1 MLAKHRMLQ
10 NHQVITIQSNDTIE
24 CAINLLLE
32 NQIDSVP
39 VLSGNKYVGM
49 ISQAEIFRRCFFSEL
64 RKEEYVKNLK
74 VGEIATHQTICVKT
88 DEPYED
94 TMNSLKKYPSIA
106 VVDDERNF
114 VGLVIRYD
122 VIEIFQEVL
131 GKDCR
136 GIRISMTSMEKEGQL
151 AKLLDYLHHFRINII
166 SLVTFD
172 SKDHLLRR
180 IVLKIDDNKNFDKI
194 LRKFEE
200 LGLRIVSVTNEI
212 ENSIVKH

>member
-1 MLAKHRMLQ
+1 
-10 NHQVITIQSNDTIE
+10 
-24 CAINLLLE
+24 
-32 NQIDSVP
+32 
-39 VLSGNKYVGM
+39 
-49 ISQAEIFRRCFFSEL
+49 
-64 RKEEYVKNLK
+64 
-74 VGEIATHQTICVKT
+74 
-88 DEPYED
+88 
-94 TMNSLKKYPSIA
+94 
-106 VVDDERNF
+106 
-114 VGLVIRYD
+114 
-122 VIEIFQEVL
+122 
-131 GKDCR
+131 
-136 GIRISMTSMEKEGQL
+136 MTSMEKEGQL

>member
-10 NHQVITIQSNDTIE
+10 KHQVITVQSNDTVE
-24 CAINLLLE
+24 SAIKLLLE
-32 NQIDSVP
+32 KQIDSVP
-39 VLSGNKYVGM
+39 VLAGNKYIGM
-49 ISQAEIFRRCFFSEL
+49 ISQAEIYRSCFYNEL
-64 RKEEYVKNLK
+64 PKEEYITMIKI
-74 VGEIATHQTICVKT
+74 GEIATHKTIYVKA

-151 AKLLDYLHHFRINII
+151 ARLLEYLHHFRINII

-180 IVLKIDDNKNFDKI
+180 IVLKIDDNKNIDKI

-212 ENSIVKH
+212 ENSTVKH

>member
-10 NHQVITIQSNDTIE
+10 NHQVVTIQSNDAVDS
-24 CAINLLLE
+24 AIKLLLE
-32 NQIDSVP
+32 KQIDSVP

-49 ISQAEIFRRCFFSEL
+49 ISQAEIFRRCFYSEL
-64 RKEEYVKNLK
+64 PKEEYVTKIK
-74 VGEIATHQTICVKT
+74 IGEIATHQTICVKS
-88 DEPYED
+88 DEPFED
-94 TMNSLKKYPSIA
+94 TMHSLKKYPSIA

-131 GKDCR
+131 GKDCP
-136 GIRISMTSMEKEGQL
+136 GIRISMTSMEQEGQL
-151 AKLLDYLHHFRINII
+151 ARLLDYLHHFKINII

-180 IVLKIDDNKNFDKI
+180 IVLKIEATKHRDKI
-194 LRKFEE
+194 LSKFEE
-200 LGLRIVSVTNEI
+200 IGLRIVSVTDE
-212 ENSIVKH
+212 